1 MDEDLGTADPLVPNG
16 GLVPNGTADG
26 APAKKQVR
34 RVGAKPPVDRNGGNI
49 QRLSYVEDTAIGGLS
64 MFNKFWLG
72 LLAFQT
78 MIFKAKIGWS

>member
-49 QRLSYVEDTAIGGLS
+49 QSKTVICRRHRNWGAQHVQQILVSFASISNNDIQG
-64 MFNKFWLG
+64 
-72 LLAFQT
+72 
-78 MIFKAKIGWS
+78 